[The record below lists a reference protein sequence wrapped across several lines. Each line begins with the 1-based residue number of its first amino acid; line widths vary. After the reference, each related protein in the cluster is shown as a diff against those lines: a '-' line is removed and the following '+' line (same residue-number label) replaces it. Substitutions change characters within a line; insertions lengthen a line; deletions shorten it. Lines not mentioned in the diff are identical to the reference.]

1 MAVNGLTAEQRRL
14 VEEAGDR
21 PVRIEDPELQ
31 QAFVLIRAD
40 VYERARDAIEPQ
52 SVVNSEVP
60 DGIRRSQEA
69 FFRDLP
75 ELLKN
80 RRLGGKYVAYH
91 GDEQVKIGRSE
102 VDVIREC
109 VRRGLRSDQYDI
121 FVVRPQSPEPEE
133 RDYPYAWL
141 GV

>member
-1 MAVNGLTAEQRRL
+1 MSMTGLTAEQRRL

-21 PVRIEDPELQ
+21 PVRIEDPEMQ
-31 QAFVLIRAD
+31 QAYILMRAD
-40 VYERARDAIEPQ
+40 VYERVRDAIEEL
-52 SVVNSEVP
+52 SVLNLEVP
-60 DGIRRSQEA
+60 EGIRKSQEG

-80 RRLGGKYVAYH
+80 RRLRGKYVAYH
-91 GDEQVKIGRSE
+91 GDERVKISRSE

-109 VRRGLRSDQYDI
+109 VRRGLRSDQYDV

-133 RDYPYAWL
+133 LDYPSTWL
-141 GV
+141 EA